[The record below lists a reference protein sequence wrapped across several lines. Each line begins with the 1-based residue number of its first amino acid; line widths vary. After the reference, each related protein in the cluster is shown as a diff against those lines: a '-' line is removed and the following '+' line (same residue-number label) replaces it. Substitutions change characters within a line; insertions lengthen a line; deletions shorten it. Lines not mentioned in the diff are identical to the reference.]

1 MAGRKPK
8 IPHSPFN
15 GITLEQWQTSDQYVT
30 WAKSD
35 PMFAKAIAV
44 VQNGMLAVPPE
55 DFNGYRA
62 AFKHLLA
69 LRVGVVRMPKAPEP
83 NYGEPIAEM
92 HLERDQAE
100 D

>member
-30 WAKSD
+30 WAKAD
-35 PMFAKAIAV
+35 PMFAQAIAV
-44 VQNGMLAVPPE
+44 IQNGMLEMSAQ
-55 DFNGYRA
+55 DFNGYKA
-62 AFKHLLA
+62 AFVNLLK
-69 LRVGVVRMPKAPEP
+69 LRVGVVKMPKSPEP

-92 HLERDQAE
+92 NLERDQAG